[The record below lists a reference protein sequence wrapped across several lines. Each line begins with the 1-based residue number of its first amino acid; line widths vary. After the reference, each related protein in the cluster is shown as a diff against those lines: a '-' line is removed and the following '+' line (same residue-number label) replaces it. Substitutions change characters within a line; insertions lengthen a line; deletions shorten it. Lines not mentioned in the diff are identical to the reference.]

1 MQLSDMRTRLRKTI
15 GNPDTTD
22 VPDADLNELIN
33 LAYRDIAGRY
43 RFHTVRKLCQ
53 FTTVDGTERYGLP
66 TDCEVVLRVRDVTNG
81 TKLRKRG
88 DRFAAVQEASDD
100 EVTGKPTDYVRQRDW
115 ILLDPTPDDAYVMEL
130 YYKAGITD
138 LDADTDEPILPEAWH
153 EGILKLARHKFY
165 DDSGDI
171 PKATYALAN
180 YDSWL
185 STKPIEFDEEKK
197 DIDQGV
203 EIPTLK
209 NAARATV
216 SFDEE

>member
-1 MQLSDMRTRLRKTI
+1 MELSDMRDKLRKRI

-22 VPDADLNELIN
+22 VPDDDLTELIN

-53 FTTVDGTERYGLP
+53 FSTVSGTARYGLP
-66 TDCEVVLRVRDVTNG
+66 ADCEAVFRVRDVTNG
-81 TKLRKRG
+81 TKLQKRG
-88 DRFAAVQEASDD
+88 DRFAATQEASDD
-100 EVTGKPTDYVRQRDW
+100 EITGKPTDYVRQRDW
-115 ILLDPTPDDAYVMEL
+115 ILLDPTPDDVYVMEL

-138 LDADTDEPILPEAWH
+138 LSLDTDEPIIPEAWT

-165 DDSGDI
+165 DNAGDI

-180 YDSWL
+180 YNSWL
-185 STKPIEFDEEKK
+185 STKPIELDEEKR
-197 DIDQGV
+197 DIDHGV

-209 NAARATV
+209 NASRARM